1 LSDNEAYNVASN
13 KNAEIVYSVDKY
25 PPLSHLK
32 LWF

>member
-1 LSDNEAYNVASN
+1 MLQAL

-25 PPLSHLK
+25 PHLSHLQ